1 MKSSE
6 VENAI
11 RYLKLREPFSGKNTS
26 TRFAEFGSH
35 KIAVRLQNHTV
46 KFNRAYKPT
55 YIQVMRSFYWLN
67 ER

>member
-11 RYLKLREPFSGKNTS
+11 RYLKLREPFNGKNTS